1 MKPKNVGVVALF
13 SATPD
18 IRSSITSNGGQYCP

>member
-1 MKPKNVGVVALF
+1 MKPKNVGVVTQL

-18 IRSSITSNGGQYCP
+18 IPSFITSNGGQFSP